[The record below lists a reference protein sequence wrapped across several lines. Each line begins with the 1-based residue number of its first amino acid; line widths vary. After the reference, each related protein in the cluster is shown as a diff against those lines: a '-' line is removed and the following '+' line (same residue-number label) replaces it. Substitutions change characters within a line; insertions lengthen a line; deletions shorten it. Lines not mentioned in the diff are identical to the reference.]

1 MAEMQF
7 IFDPIWMQ
15 SCGNYL
21 TETSQQDAQS

>member
-1 MAEMQF
+1 MQF

-21 TETSQQDAQS
+21 AETSLQDAQS

>member
-21 TETSQQDAQS
+21 AETSLQDAQS